1 LKLGNVSEVT
11 NAEPSSGKLWSYRF
25 TQPGGPEV
33 ETSQF
38 TADAAAEA
46 RGRELSTL
54 HDTPIV
60 IHRHS
65 AHVDAWEYVTEV
77 DERS

>member
-1 LKLGNVSEVT
+1 MT
-11 NAEPSSGKLWSYRF
+11 NADPSLGRLWSYRF

-33 ETSQF
+33 ETGEF
-38 TADAAAEA
+38 NADAAAETRA
-46 RGRELSTL
+46 RELSKL
-54 HDTPIV
+54 NDTPIV

-77 DERS
+77 DERP